1 MFNEL
6 FDKSKTT
13 ITLLGP
19 QDFPEILLAG
29 VQAPVIYVDGGT
41 RWKEKAPPAA
51 GRGVAIGDGDS
62 SAFAMDMLLPKNKDY
77 SDLSYVFKNIPPH
90 IKEIYAFGFLG
101 DRRDHEIMN
110 LGEAHHFLKNKDRC
124 LVRFDHEIW
133 AFSAGEWEIYIDGV
147 FSFANLEACDVK
159 IEGLCDYQIKD
170 DKKVQPLTSLG
181 LSNTA
186 RGKVTFTCS
195 MPFFIYPEKILRFS

>member
-19 QDFPEILLAG
+19 KDFPEILLAG
-29 VQAPVIYVDGGT
+29 VQAPVVYVDGGT
-41 RWKEKAPPAA
+41 RWREKAPPEA

-62 SAFAMDMLLPKNKDY
+62 SQFSMDMLLPKAKSY

-90 IKEIYAFGFLG
+90 FTDIRAYGFLG

-110 LGEAHHFLKNKDRC
+110 LGEAHHFLKNRERC
-124 LVRFDHEIW
+124 MIRFDHEIW
-133 AFSAGEWEIYIDGV
+133 AFSAGEWSLYIDGV
-147 FSFANLEACDVK
+147 FSFVNLEACDVR
-159 IEGLCDYQIKD
+159 IEGLCEYQIKE
-170 DKKVQPLTSLG
+170 DKKVLPLTSLG
-181 LSNTA
+181 LSNTG
-186 RGKVTFTCS
+186 RGKVIFS
-195 MPFFIYPEKILRFS
+195 SSLPFLIYPEKVLRVE